1 MIAKIKYFLN
11 SINPSEPEST
21 DNTVAIVSLL
31 CEVCIA
37 DQDRT
42 TEEEAAVISTLQ
54 KLTHIDKEKAVD
66 LLKIGMEEIKTSNS
80 VFDFTSQ
87 LSELDN
93 ETRIALI
100 KSMWEV
106 AYADGHLD
114 EMEEALIRKVAAL
127 IYVNHSDFIRTKL
140 SVLSTNS
147 G

>member
-1 MIAKIKYFLN
+1 MIAKIKHFLN
-11 SINPSEPEST
+11 SLDSSEPEST
-21 DNTVAIVSLL
+21 DSTVAIVSLL
-31 CEVCIA
+31 CEVCVA

-42 TEEEAAVISTLQ
+42 PEEEAAVVATLQ
-54 KLTHIDKEKAVD
+54 KLTHIDKEKAAD
-66 LLKIGMEEIKTSNS
+66 LLNIGMAEIKTSNS

-93 ETRIALI
+93 DSRIALI
-100 KSMWEV
+100 RSMWEI

-140 SVLSTNS
+140 EVI
-147 G
+147 GE

>member
-1 MIAKIKYFLN
+1 MIAKIKIFLN
-11 SINPSEPEST
+11 SLVPPET
-21 DNTVAIVSLL
+21 KEFDNKLAIVSLL

-37 DQDRT
+37 DHERAS
-42 TEEEAAVISTLQ
+42 EEEAAVITTLQ
-54 KLTHIDKEKAVD
+54 KLINIDKDKATE
-66 LLKIGMEEIKTSNS
+66 LLNIGMEEVKTSNS

-87 LSELDN
+87 LGDLEN
-93 ETRIALI
+93 ESRITLI

-140 SVLSTNS
+140 EIIPE
-147 G
+147 